1 MKRGA
6 LLKILRK
13 QGCVFVK
20 HGGKHDQYMQP
31 RTGRTDQV
39 PRHTDI
45 SEDTAK
51 SIIKNLSYFDIPV

>member
-6 LLKILRK
+6 LLKILKR

-20 HGGKHDQYMQP
+20 HGRKHDQYMQP
-31 RTGRTDQV
+31 KNGKMDQV
-39 PRHTDI
+39 PRHPDI

-51 SIIKNLSYFDIPV
+51 SIIKNLS